1 MTEDRRRRKGR
12 PKNGPERE
20 IRRQELLD
28 AAVRAIRADGEE
40 VSMDA
45 IAAEAGITKPIL
57 YSHFGDKAG
66 LAEALAQ
73 QFNGILTQLLI
84 DGVDRTLPTRD
95 TLLAMIDVYVSLIDA
110 EPKLYRFLINGPAA
124 SNGRRQLIE
133 DLATLV
139 ARDLGQRLRAE
150 GADSGGAEPWAYG
163 IVGMVDL
170 AASWWLDRQTMSRS
184 DLVEYLTKLIW
195 GGLSANGL
203 GTQEPAVVSDLTRRT
218 AAPPRSVRATP
229 T

>member
-1 MTEDRRRRKGR
+1 
-12 PKNGPERE
+12 
-20 IRRQELLD
+20 
-28 AAVRAIRADGEE
+28 
-40 VSMDA
+40 MDA

-73 QFNGILTQLLI
+73 QFNGVLTQLLTE
-84 DGVDRTLPTRD
+84 GVDPTLPTRE
-95 TLLAMIDVYVSLIDA
+95 TLVAMIDVYLALIEA
-110 EPKLYRFLINGPAA
+110 EPKLYRFLIHGPAA

-139 ARDLGQRLRAE
+139 ARELGQRLRAE
-150 GADSGGAEPWAYG
+150 GADSGGAEPWAYA
-163 IVGMVDL
+163 IVGMVDR

-184 DLVEYLTKLIW
+184 DLVEYLAKLIW

-203 GTQEPAVVSDLTRRT
+203 GTQETSGPSDITRRT
-218 AAPPRSVRATP
+218 AAPPRSATATP
-229 T
+229 A